1 MTGYYLAIE
10 GGEGVGKTT
19 VVGVLTEALTRRGE
33 EVVSVREPGSTE
45 LGDEVRRLLLH
56 WQDMSPWAEALL
68 YAAQRAQLVSETIAP
83 ALTRGAFVLSDRS
96 LYSSFAY
103 QGAARGLGIEP
114 VRTVNELAVNGLFPD
129 LVAVLMLDMATALSR
144 QRIKD
149 RIGGEDDDFHE
160 AVVEG
165 YRTLA
170 AAEPERVRLIDVDG
184 PPGTVAD
191 QILGLVDQAR
201 RART

>member
-1 MTGYYLAIE
+1 VTGYYLAIE

-19 VVGVLTEALTRRGE
+19 VVGMLTEALTRRGE

-56 WQDMSPWAEALL
+56 WQHMSPWAEALL

-83 ALTRGAFVLSDRS
+83 ALARGAFVLSDRS
-96 LYSSFAY
+96 LYSSLAY

-114 VRTVNELAVNGLFPD
+114 VRTVNELAVSGLFPD
-129 LVAVLMLDMATALSR
+129 LVAVLMVDVATALSR
-144 QRIKD
+144 QQITD

-170 AAEPERVRLIDVDG
+170 AAEPERVRMIEVDG
-184 PPGTVAD
+184 PPGAVAD
-191 QILGLVDQAR
+191 QILRLIDQAR
-201 RART
+201 GDRA

>member
-19 VVGVLTEALTRRGE
+19 VVGMLTEALTRRGE

-56 WQDMSPWAEALL
+56 WQDMTPWAEALL

-103 QGAARGLGIEP
+103 QGTARGLGIGP
-114 VRTVNELAVNGLFPD
+114 VRTVNELAVGGLLPD
-129 LVAVLMLDMATALSR
+129 LVAVLMLDLATALRR
-144 QRIKD
+144 QRIRD

-170 AAEPERVRLIDVDG
+170 AAEPERVRLVDVDG

-191 QILGLVDQAR
+191 EILGLVDQAR
-201 RART
+201 RDGT